1 MNIVMQ
7 FLLVKAQSYA
17 CSNHIKQ
24 EMAAQ
29 QGSLNL
35 PYSKSE
41 LEIRESVH
49 HAILLP
55 TKLAIVAI
63 GVTGAGKSTLLN
75 ILAGKEVFEATEGL
89 KGCTKKVQKE
99 IVDSVDSVQTDTR
112 IALIDTPGLLDPE
125 TMDKTVAQ
133 GAKLRVLLSQL
144 CREFAAHL
152 EEALHQA
159 GEKVDAILLVF
170 NAESRWSVEAEWVMD
185 ILTTIGVAYQ
195 HIILVFTHGDGLG
208 KTNAERCAEMKKR
221 LSDPKADAYGLKDLL
236 NKVNSR

>member
-1 MNIVMQ
+1 M
-7 FLLVKAQSYA
+7 
-17 CSNHIKQ
+17 NHINQ

-35 PYSKSE
+35 PRSKSE
-41 LEIRESVH
+41 LEIRECVD
-49 HAILLP
+49 HAISLP
-55 TKLAIVAI
+55 KIDLALVAI

-75 ILAGKEVFEATEGL
+75 ILAGKEAFEAAEGV

-99 IVDSVDSVQTDTR
+99 IVAYQTYT

-125 TMDKTVAQ
+125 IMDKARAQ
-133 GAKLRVLLSQL
+133 GAKTHVLLSQL
-144 CREFAAHL
+144 CRDFAAYL

-159 GEKVDAILLVF
+159 GEKVDAFLLVF

-185 ILTTIGVAYQ
+185 ILNTIGVAYQ
-195 HIILVFTHGDGLG
+195 HIVLVFTHGDGLG

-221 LSDPKADAYGLKDLL
+221 LSDPKAEWYGLTDLL
-236 NKVNSR
+236 NKLKSR

>member
-1 MNIVMQ
+1 MR

-99 IVDSVDSVQTDTR
+99 IVVFQTDT

-125 TMDKTVAQ
+125 TMDKTIAQ

-144 CREFAAHL
+144 CREFAAYL
-152 EEALHQA
+152 EEALLQA

-185 ILTTIGVAYQ
+185 ILNTIGVAYQ

-236 NKVNSR
+236 KNVNSR

>member
-1 MNIVMQ
+1 MR

-99 IVDSVDSVQTDTR
+99 IVVFQTDT

-125 TMDKTVAQ
+125 TMDKTIAQ

-144 CREFAAHL
+144 CREFAAYL
-152 EEALHQA
+152 EEALLQA

-185 ILTTIGVAYQ
+185 ILNTIGVAYQ

>member
-1 MNIVMQ
+1 MR

-99 IVDSVDSVQTDTR
+99 IVVFQTDT

-125 TMDKTVAQ
+125 TMDKTIAQ

-144 CREFAAHL
+144 CREFAAYL
-152 EEALHQA
+152 EEALLQA

-185 ILTTIGVAYQ
+185 ILNTIGVAYQ

-221 LSDPKADAYGLKDLL
+221 LSDPKADAYGLTDLL